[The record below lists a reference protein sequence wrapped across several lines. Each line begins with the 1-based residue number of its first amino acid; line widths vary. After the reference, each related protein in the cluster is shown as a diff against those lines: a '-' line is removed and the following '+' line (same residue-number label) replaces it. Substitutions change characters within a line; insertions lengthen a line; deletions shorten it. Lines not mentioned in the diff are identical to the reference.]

1 MKSKIP
7 TNLQSEIRNQKSE
20 ALRVLILEDLPTDA
34 ELVKRELEKAEI
46 VFTSR
51 HVDKREAFLK
61 ELEDSFPDI
70 VLSDYSMP
78 QFNGLEA
85 LELALELIPSI
96 PFIMVTGSINEETA
110 VECMKKGAAD
120 YVIKENLTRLGPAIK
135 SAMEKKR
142 IKEEK
147 ERAEEKY
154 RNLFEDSRDPV
165 YISSREGKVV
175 DVNQSFLELFGY
187 TREEI
192 MKLNIKDTYV
202 DPNGRFRFQ
211 KEIEQKGFVRE
222 FEVKLCKKDR
232 TVIHCIISASVRRA
246 DDGGIMGYQGI
257 VHDITERKLAEE
269 ALNKAHDDLERKVV
283 ERTEELRIAKEVAE
297 VANHA
302 KSDFLAN
309 MSHEL
314 RTPLNAVIGF
324 SEVLRDQYFGNL
336 NEKQADYINDILES
350 GRHLLSLIND
360 ILDLSKIEAGK
371 VEFEP
376 SKVNINEL
384 LKDSLIMIK
393 EKCMKHGINL
403 STNIAQELEGL
414 DITVDTRKLKQI
426 MFNLLSN
433 AAKFTLDG
441 GSIRLDANRVS
452 GSELRGTSSEQ
463 LATRNSQLAT
473 GDFIEISVADS
484 GIGISPED
492 QEEIFEEFYQVKSS
506 YTDKTPGTGLGLSLT
521 KRLVEMHKGR
531 IWLESDGEG
540 KGSRFSFTLPVK
552 I

>member
-376 SKVNINEL
+376 SKVNIKEL
-384 LKDSLIMIK
+384 LEDSLIMVK
-393 EKCMKHGINL
+393 EKCMKHGIDL
-403 STNIAQELEGL
+403 GIDITQDLESL
-414 DITVDTRKLKQI
+414 DITADKRKLKQV

-433 AAKFTLDG
+433 AAKFTTHG
-441 GSIRLDANRVS
+441 GTITLEANRVS
-452 GSELRGTSSEQ
+452 GSELRVSRSEQ